1 VIPLEQ
7 SQRFY
12 EALQKAGVNATLKI
26 LPVGHQAVQMDA
38 LKDAK
43 VFFDATLKK
52 R

>member
-1 VIPLEQ
+1 
-7 SQRFY
+7 
-12 EALQKAGVNATLKI
+12 VNATLKI